1 MVLNT
6 IISCIYMSKS
16 NESKLYNL
24 IKSIIKDKAFIMRV
38 ETGLTMLG
46 VPDVYIVYNGIVFWL
61 EIKCNTLKNCNLSKY
76 QINWLL
82 QNKRHGGLSFILNR
96 PHKQGNLKLLE
107 INPSG
112 VASEVLCTTP
122 DAVGI
127 DAILAHVVK
136 VA

>member
-6 IISCIYMSKS
+6 IISCIYMGKS

-46 VPDVYIVYNGIVFWL
+46 VPDVYIVYNGIAFWL

-76 QINWLL
+76 QVNWLL
-82 QNKRHGGLSFILNR
+82 QHKRHGGLSFILNR
-96 PHKQGNLKLLE
+96 PHKQSDLKLLE
-107 INPSG
+107 INPLG
-112 VASEVLCTTP
+112 VAREVFSTTY
-122 DAVGI
+122 DSVGVE
-127 DAILAHVVK
+127 AILAHVVK

>member
-1 MVLNT
+1 
-6 IISCIYMSKS
+6 MSKS

-24 IKSIIKDKAFIMRV
+24 IKSIIKDKAFIIRV

-46 VPDVYIVYNGIVFWL
+46 VPDVHIVYNGIAFWL

-76 QINWLL
+76 QINWLI
-82 QNKRHGGLSFILNR
+82 QHQRNGGLSFILNR
-96 PHKQGNLKLLE
+96 PHKQGNLKLLK

-112 VASEVLCTTP
+112 LASEVLCTTP

-127 DAILAHVVK
+127 DAILAYVVK

>member
-1 MVLNT
+1 
-6 IISCIYMSKS
+6 MSKS

-46 VPDVYIVYNGIVFWL
+46 VPDVYIVYNGIAFWL

-82 QNKRHGGLSFILNR
+82 QHKRHSGLSFILNR
-96 PHKQGNLKLLE
+96 PHKQGNLKLLK

-112 VASEVLCTTP
+112 LASEVLCTTP

-127 DAILAHVVK
+127 DAILAYVVK

>member
-1 MVLNT
+1 
-6 IISCIYMSKS
+6 MSKS

-46 VPDVYIVYNGIVFWL
+46 VPDVYIVYNGIAFWL

-76 QINWLL
+76 QVNWLL
-82 QNKRHGGLSFILNR
+82 QHKRHGGLSFILNR
-96 PHKQGNLKLLE
+96 PHKQSDLKLLE
-107 INPSG
+107 INPLG
-112 VASEVLCTTP
+112 VAREVFSTTY
-122 DAVGI
+122 DSVGVE
-127 DAILAHVVK
+127 AILAHVVK

>member
-1 MVLNT
+1 
-6 IISCIYMSKS
+6 MSKT

-24 IKSIIKDKAFIMRV
+24 IKNTIKNKAFIFRV
-38 ETGLTMLG
+38 ESGQTIQGI
-46 VPDVYIVYNGIVFWL
+46 PDLYIVYNGISFWL

-76 QINWLL
+76 QVNWLL

-107 INPSG
+107 INPLG
-112 VASEVLCTTP
+112 VAREVLNVTP
-122 DAVGI
+122 DAVGVEE
-127 DAILAHVVK
+127 ILAYVVK

>member
-6 IISCIYMSKS
+6 TISCIGMSKT

-24 IKSIIKDKAFIMRV
+24 IKNTIKNKAFIFRV
-38 ETGLTMLG
+38 ESGQTIQGI
-46 VPDVYIVYNGIVFWL
+46 PDLYIVYNGIAFWL

-76 QINWLL
+76 QVNWLL

-96 PHKQGNLKLLE
+96 PHKQSDLKLLE
-107 INPSG
+107 INPLG

-122 DAVGI
+122 DAVGVE
-127 DAILAHVVK
+127 AILAHVVK

>member
-1 MVLNT
+1 
-6 IISCIYMSKS
+6 MSKT

-24 IKSIIKDKAFIMRV
+24 IKNTIKNKAFIFRV
-38 ETGLTMLG
+38 ESGQTIQGI
-46 VPDVYIVYNGIVFWL
+46 PDVYIVYNGIAFWL

-76 QINWLL
+76 QINWLI

-107 INPSG
+107 INPLG
-112 VASEVLCTTP
+112 VAREVLSTTP
-122 DAVGI
+122 DAVGVE
-127 DAILAHVVK
+127 AILAYVVK